1 MKACV
6 LIIVCSWLSVGCS
19 ARAPTPVF
27 YPNSTYQALGPA
39 AAEQAAVECR
49 SRAKAH
55 GAAGRQANPI
65 GSAAGGALAGAAIGA
80 AAGSVFG
87 DAGRGAEA
95 GAASGAVR
103 GLLGGMREANRPDSV
118 EQAFVRRCL
127 AEQGYE
133 VIGWR

>member
-1 MKACV
+1 MKVFA
-6 LIIVCSWLSVGCS
+6 LIVVCAWLSVGCS
-19 ARAPTPVF
+19 ARVPTPVF

-49 SRAKAH
+49 SRAQAH
-55 GAAGRQANPI
+55 GAAGRPANPV
-65 GSAAGGALAGAAIGA
+65 GAAAGGALAGAAIGA

-87 DAGRGAEA
+87 EAGKGAEA

-103 GLLGGMREANRPDSV
+103 GLLGSMREANRPDSV